1 MIKLISTFGDKSKIV
16 LDTIEIGDTA
26 KELKRALESRNTGV
40 KSLKIQSYEPS
51 FGDGCLV
58 WPRVACEF
66 CSMDD
71 SVWGSKEWS
80 AKAKEAGGKM
90 DWPKGYY
97 QNSWL
102 HNYVQKNFPSN
113 RDECT
118 GQQGDS
124 TLFNEVKQKGEGCR
138 VFWKMQFNGLWDE
151 EKCLQHMRNKCEYEP
166 CSVLLKTVRGFK
178 ESEKACKKISDPH
191 YQAYDEYL
199 CGYPLEPLN
208 TENIITYE
216 LHYSAIAEQKRVFIM
231 ARNML
236 LDSIQNENGVLP
248 PYGSAGP
255 PPQDSA
261 NFSIHFRKVIGHA

>member
-40 KSLKIQSYEPS
+40 KSLKSYEPS
-51 FGDGCLV
+51 YGDGCLV
-58 WPRVACEF
+58 WHRVACEF
-66 CSMDD
+66 CSMTDRH
-71 SVWGSKEWS
+71 WGSKDWS
-80 AKAKEAGGKM
+80 DKAEKAGGKM
-90 DWPKGYY
+90 NWPKGYY

-102 HNYVQKNFPSN
+102 HNYLKNKLPSWLF
-113 RDECT
+113 EKCT
-118 GQQGDS
+118 GQQGDW
-124 TLFNEVKQKGEGCR
+124 TLFNEVKEKGEGCLS
-138 VFWKMQFNGLWDE
+138 FWKVKFNGLWDE
-151 EKCLQHMRNKCEYEP
+151 ERCLQQMRNKCEYEP